1 MTPASP
7 YIMSPT
13 YETRKIFVFV
23 DIVHAWKN
31 FCFALM
37 DRLALLP
44 KDSQGKRYFV
54 GKDDFLELL
63 PHISSEISIG
73 YRFTFHIQIAAL
85 VALTCSPA
93 L

>member
-44 KDSQGKRYFV
+44 PDSQGQRHFV
-54 GKDDFLELL
+54 GKKDFLDLL

-73 YRFTFHIQIAAL
+73 YRFTLHTQIAL
-85 VALTCSPA
+85 KIE
-93 L
+93 